1 MKARIYNI
9 NIDGTPDEIIE
20 FMDKARQNKDIV
32 REFVEMNI
40 PQTGDFKGYKST
52 EKRRKI
58 RVEFADGSFAV
69 YDTLMQWCN
78 EYHYNYGKAHTQLL
92 YGKPFVY
99 EDMILT
105 YL

>member
-20 FMDKARQNKDIV
+20 FMDKARQKKDIV
-32 REFVEMNI
+32 RKFVDMVM
-40 PQTGDFKGYKST
+40 PPTGDFKGYKST

-58 RVEFADGSFAV
+58 RVEFADGSLTV
-69 YDTLMQWCN
+69 YDTLSQWCK
-78 EYHYNYGKAHTQLL
+78 EHNYLYQKAHMQLR
-92 YGKPFVY
+92 YGKPLVY